1 MELPKRL
8 YESTMIVNA
17 SLDDAQIDQV
27 IARVQES
34 ITTNGGEITSLNK
47 WGRKRLAYH
56 IRKKNNGFYC
66 VVEFRGTGQIIP
78 QLERFYHLEENI
90 IRHLTIQLDKKALQA
105 RAALT
110 VPPIPETVPLPIP
123 EREPLFED
131 DKTKSK

>member
-1 MELPKRL
+1 MESTKRL
-8 YESTMIVNA
+8 YESAIIVNA

-27 IARVQES
+27 IARVQEF

-66 VVEFRGTGQIIP
+66 LVEFKGSGQLIA

-90 IRHLTIQLDKKALQA
+90 IRHLTIQLDKKAIKA
-105 RAALT
+105 RLSAIIPPA
-110 VPPIPETVPLPIP
+110 VEPIPSPPR

-131 DKTKSK
+131 DSAKPK

>member
-8 YESTMIVNA
+8 YESTIIVNA
-17 SLDDAQIDQV
+17 SLDDAQIDQA
-27 IARVQES
+27 IARVQEF
-34 ITTNGGEITSLNK
+34 ITSNGGEITSLNK

-66 VVEFRGTGQIIP
+66 VVEFQGPGQLII

-105 RAALT
+105 RAAQIAPAT
-110 VPPIPETVPLPIP
+110 TEAAPPP
-123 EREPLFED
+123 ERAPLFD
-131 DKTKSK
+131 DEHSKTK